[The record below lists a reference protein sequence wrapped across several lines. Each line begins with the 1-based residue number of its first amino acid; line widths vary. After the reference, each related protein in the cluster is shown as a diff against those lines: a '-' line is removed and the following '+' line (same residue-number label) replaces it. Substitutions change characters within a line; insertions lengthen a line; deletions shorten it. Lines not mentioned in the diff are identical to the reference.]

1 MSLKLRIRWATQL
14 NQGLPVPPPMIPV
27 QAYSRDHQFLE
38 ITNSTDDTRYKR
50 SSFSIPDR
58 VVNDQWYPHS
68 WVWFCGSWSTLVKSK
83 HRVSRR
89 EIHAYMH
96 RWALLYD

>member
-14 NQGLPVPPPMIPV
+14 NQGLPVPPPVIPV

-58 VVNDQWYPHS
+58 VVNDQWYTPQLGL
-68 WVWFCGSWSTLVKSK
+68 VLWFLEHPRQVQT
-83 HRVSRR
+83 
-89 EIHAYMH
+89 
-96 RWALLYD
+96 